1 MIEFNLKK
9 IDVSSCAFY
18 DTLKQSPLA
27 KGRDDSTIEEVA
39 VWLDTNGGSTRAGI
53 TEILKA
59 IDNNFHND
67 KTDRLDNPL
76 SWHLS
81 KILRN
86 TRYGASN
93 TQYASNAAFLP
104 ELRAQYFSNNALY
117 WIFMVFS
124 ETNSLDNAILD
135 SKFIDFAKKTRDSHR
150 EKSMKLKSEYMWQTI
165 ISLID
170 QQLYEVFAKLVNII
184 DQKLTKRSQSLLS

>member
-1 MIEFNLKK
+1 M
-9 IDVSSCAFY
+9 SSCTYY

-39 VWLDTNGGSTRAGI
+39 IWLDMNGGSTRAGI
-53 TEILKA
+53 AEILKA

-67 KTDRLDNPL
+67 KTDRLDDPL
-76 SWHLS
+76 SWRFS

-86 TRYGASN
+86 TRYGVSN

-117 WIFMVFS
+117 WIFRVFS
-124 ETNSLDNAILD
+124 ETSSLDNAMLD
-135 SKFIDFAKKTRDSHR
+135 RKFIDFAKKTRDSHR
-150 EKSMKLKSEYMWQTI
+150 EKSMKLKIDYIRKTI
-165 ISLID
+165 ISQTD
-170 QQLYEVFAKLVNII
+170 QQLYDVFAELVDII